1 MAPDIGLSGSARPL
15 RVLIA
20 DDNKDAADMVAM
32 NLKSPKLEVSVVNSG
47 KAALQSA
54 HTSVPDVVILDIGM
68 ENPNGYDVAR
78 SLRRD
83 FAASR
88 MLILAVTGWA
98 GEGNRQR
105 ALDAGFDHHF
115 VKPVATA
122 ELLATIGKWSEEAA

>member
-1 MAPDIGLSGSARPL
+1 MAAEKGSSSGDRPL

-20 DDNKDAADMVAM
+20 DDNKDAADALAM
-32 NLKSPKLEVSVVNSG
+32 NLKSGKLEVAVVHSG
-47 KAALQSA
+47 KAALEAA

-68 ENPNGYDVAR
+68 ANPNGYDVAR
-78 SLRRD
+78 SLRQE
-83 FAASR
+83 FAAHR
-88 MLILAVTGWA
+88 ILIIAVTGWA

-122 ELLATIGKWSEEAA
+122 ELLTTIDKWAEETQ